1 MRQVLLF
8 ISAILLFGCSD
19 AVLPES
25 TPEVVVEG
33 WIEAGGPPVV
43 MVSTT
48 VPITEKWQDLEPVL
62 ESCVVRWATVSVHDG
77 EKEVF
82 LTGKFNSAYMPPYI
96 YTTSRITG
104 KVGQKYK
111 LKVVYGGRTVESE
124 TVIPA
129 PVRLEYVRPSE
140 ISDGRYEIK
149 AGLRDDPQTKD
160 YYKFFTK
167 IKGKNSIH
175 VPSFMGLVDDE
186 VLRDEVSEIKV
197 LGRFTTSFGAAE
209 TDTYF
214 TSGDEVSI
222 KFCTMSEDVYKYW
235 EDFEDVSSLSLNPFF
250 PVTRKIRSNIK
261 GGLGYWAGYG
271 STYYSVQ
278 IP

>member
-1 MRQVLLF
+1 
-8 ISAILLFGCSD
+8 
-19 AVLPES
+19 
-25 TPEVVVEG
+25 
-33 WIEAGGPPVV
+33 
-43 MVSTT
+43 
-48 VPITEKWQDLEPVL
+48 
-62 ESCVVRWATVSVHDG
+62 
-77 EKEVF
+77 
-82 LTGKFNSAYMPPYI
+82 
-96 YTTSRITG
+96 
-104 KVGQKYK
+104 
-111 LKVVYGGRTVESE
+111 
-124 TVIPA
+124 
-129 PVRLEYVRPSE
+129 
-140 ISDGRYEIK
+140 
-149 AGLRDDPQTKD
+149 
-160 YYKFFTK
+160 
-167 IKGKNSIH
+167 
-175 VPSFMGLVDDE
+175 MGLVDDE